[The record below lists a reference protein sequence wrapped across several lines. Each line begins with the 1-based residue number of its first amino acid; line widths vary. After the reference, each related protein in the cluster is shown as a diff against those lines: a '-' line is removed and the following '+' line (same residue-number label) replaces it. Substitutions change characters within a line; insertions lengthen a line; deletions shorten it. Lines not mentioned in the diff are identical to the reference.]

1 MKKLFLT
8 SVFAKTAK
16 EFKKFYG
23 ETNGKSAVFIPTAA
37 NADGGGTIY
46 VKRQRRA
53 LEKLGIK
60 ACVLDISAAGSNEI
74 SAKLQNSDIIY
85 IGGGNTFY
93 LLQELKKSGAD
104 KLIKKQVLL
113 GKAYIGES
121 AGAVVAAPCIDY
133 IEDMD
138 KRNAAPNLRDCSA
151 LDLVDFYTLPH
162 MNSFPFIRAS
172 RVIAEKH
179 SNDLKLLP
187 ITNRQAV
194 CVYGNE
200 IKILGKQL
208 QI

>member
-1 MKKLFLT
+1 MKKLFLS

-16 EFKKFYG
+16 EFKEFYG

-46 VKRQRRA
+46 IKRQRRA
-53 LEKLGIK
+53 LEKLGLNV
-60 ACVLDISAAGSNEI
+60 CLLDISVAESNEI
-74 SAKLQNSDIIY
+74 TAKLLNSDIIY

-93 LLQELKKSGAD
+93 LLQELKRSGAD

-138 KRNAAPNLRDCSA
+138 KRDAAPNLRDCSA
-151 LDLVDFYTLPH
+151 LGLVDFYTLPH

-172 RVIAEKH
+172 RMIAEKH

>member
-23 ETNGKSAVFIPTAA
+23 ETNGKSAVLIPTAA
-37 NADGGGTIY
+37 KADGGGTIY

-93 LLQELKKSGAD
+93 LLQELKRSGAD
-104 KLIKKQVLL
+104 KFIKEQVLL
-113 GKAYIGES
+113 GKTYIGES
-121 AGAVVAAPCIDY
+121 AGAVVAAPRIDY

-138 KRNAAPNLRDCSA
+138 KRDAAPNLRDCSA
-151 LDLVDFYTLPH
+151 LGLVDFYPLPH
-162 MNSFPFIRAS
+162 MNSFPFKRAS
-172 RVIAEKH
+172 RMIAEKH

>member
-23 ETNGKSAVFIPTAA
+23 ETNGKSAVLIPTAA
-37 NADGGGTIY
+37 KADGGGTIY

-60 ACVLDISAAGSNEI
+60 ACMLDISVAESNEI
-74 SAKLQNSDIIY
+74 TAKLLNSDIIY

-93 LLQELKKSGAD
+93 LLQELKRSGAD
-104 KLIKKQVLL
+104 MIIREQIAL

-121 AGAVVAAPCIDY
+121 AGAVVAAPRIDY

-138 KRNAAPNLRDCSA
+138 KRDAAPNLSDCSA
-151 LDLVDFYTLPH
+151 LGLVDFYPLPH
-162 MNSFPFIRAS
+162 MNSFPFKRAS
-172 RVIAEKH
+172 HMIAEKH

-194 CVYGNE
+194 CVGGNE
-200 IKILGKQL
+200 IKILGKWL

>member
-8 SVFAKTAK
+8 SVFSKTTK

-60 ACVLDISAAGSNEI
+60 ACVLDVSVAESNEI
-74 SAKLQNSDIIY
+74 TASLLNSDIIY

-93 LLQELKKSGAD
+93 LLQELKRSGAD
-104 KLIKKQVLL
+104 MIIKEQIAL

-121 AGAVVAAPCIDY
+121 AGAVIVAPRIDY

-138 KRNAAPNLRDCSA
+138 DRAAAPDLSDCSA
-151 LDLVDFYTLPH
+151 LDLVDFYPLPH
-162 MNSFPFIRAS
+162 MNSFPFKRAS
-172 RVIAEKH
+172 RMIAEKH

>member
-37 NADGGGTIY
+37 KADGGGTIY

-60 ACVLDISAAGSNEI
+60 ACVLDISVAESNEI
-74 SAKLQNSDIIY
+74 TAKLLNSDIIY

-93 LLQELKKSGAD
+93 LLQELKRSGAD
-104 KLIKKQVLL
+104 KLIKEQVLL

-138 KRNAAPNLRDCSA
+138 KRDAAPNLRDCSA
-151 LDLVDFYTLPH
+151 LGLVDFYTLPH

>member
-46 VKRQRRA
+46 IKRQRRV
-53 LEKLGIK
+53 LEKLGLNI
-60 ACVLDISAAGSNEI
+60 CLLDISAAGSNEI

-93 LLQELKKSGAD
+93 LLQELKRSGAD
-104 KLIKKQVLL
+104 MIIREQIAL

-121 AGAVVAAPCIDY
+121 AGAVVAAPRIDY

-138 KRNAAPNLRDCSA
+138 KRDAAPNLSDCSA
-151 LDLVDFYTLPH
+151 LGLVDFYPLPH
-162 MNSFPFIRAS
+162 MNSFPFKRAS
-172 RVIAEKH
+172 RMIAEKH

-194 CVYGNE
+194 CVCGNE

>member
-60 ACVLDISAAGSNEI
+60 ACVLDISVAESNEI
-74 SAKLQNSDIIY
+74 MAKLLNSDIIY

-93 LLQELKKSGAD
+93 LLQELKRSGAD
-104 KLIKKQVLL
+104 KLIKEQVLL

-138 KRNAAPNLRDCSA
+138 KRDAAPNLKDCSA
-151 LDLVDFYTLPH
+151 LGLVDFYTLPH

-172 RVIAEKH
+172 RMIAEKH

>member
-46 VKRQRRA
+46 VKRQRRV
-53 LEKLGIK
+53 LERLGLNI
-60 ACVLDISAAGSNEI
+60 CLLDISAAGSNEI

-93 LLQELKKSGAD
+93 LLQELKRSGAD

-138 KRNAAPNLRDCSA
+138 KRDAAPNLRDCSA
-151 LDLVDFYTLPH
+151 LGLVDFYPLPH
-162 MNSFPFIRAS
+162 MNSFPFIRTS
-172 RVIAEKH
+172 RMIAEKH

>member
-16 EFKKFYG
+16 EFKKFHG

-60 ACVLDISAAGSNEI
+60 ACVLDISVAESNEI
-74 SAKLQNSDIIY
+74 TAKLLNSDIIY

-93 LLQELKKSGAD
+93 LLQELKRSGTD
-104 KLIKKQVLL
+104 KLIKEQVLL

-138 KRNAAPNLRDCSA
+138 KRDAAPNLKDCSA
-151 LDLVDFYTLPH
+151 LGLVDFYTLPH
-162 MNSFPFIRAS
+162 MNSFPFKKAS
-172 RVIAEKH
+172 RKIAGKY
-179 SNDLKLLP
+179 SNSLP
-187 ITNRQAV
+187 IKAMTNNQAICV
-194 CVYGNE
+194 CNNE
-200 IKILGKQL
+200 IKIIGK
-208 QI
+208 

>member
-1 MKKLFLT
+1 M
-8 SVFAKTAK
+8 
-16 EFKKFYG
+16 
-23 ETNGKSAVFIPTAA
+23 
-37 NADGGGTIY
+37 
-46 VKRQRRA
+46 
-53 LEKLGIK
+53 
-60 ACVLDISAAGSNEI
+60 
-74 SAKLQNSDIIY
+74 AKLLNSDIIY

-93 LLQELKKSGAD
+93 LLQELKRSGAD
-104 KLIKKQVLL
+104 KLIKEQVLL

-138 KRNAAPNLRDCSA
+138 KRDAAPNLKDCSA
-151 LDLVDFYTLPH
+151 LGLVDFYTLPH

-172 RVIAEKH
+172 RMIAEKH

>member
-23 ETNGKSAVFIPTAA
+23 ETNGKSAVLIPTAA
-37 NADGGGTIY
+37 KAEGGSSIY
-46 VKRQRRA
+46 IRKQHRV
-53 LEKLGIK
+53 LERLGLNI
-60 ACVLDISAAGSNEI
+60 CVLDISVAESNEI
-74 SAKLQNSDIIY
+74 MAKLLNSDIIY

-93 LLQELKKSGAD
+93 LLQELKRSGAD
-104 KLIKKQVLL
+104 KLIKEQVLL

-138 KRNAAPNLRDCSA
+138 KRDAAPNLKDCSA
-151 LDLVDFYTLPH
+151 LCLVDFYTLPH

-172 RVIAEKH
+172 RMIAEKH

>member
-23 ETNGKSAVFIPTAA
+23 ETNGKSAVLIPTAA
-37 NADGGGTIY
+37 KAERGNSIY
-46 VKRQRRA
+46 IRKQRRV
-53 LEKLGIK
+53 LEKLGLNI
-60 ACVLDISAAGSNEI
+60 CLLDISVAESNEI
-74 SAKLQNSDIIY
+74 TAKLQNSDIIY

-93 LLQELKKSGAD
+93 LLQELKRSGAD

-172 RVIAEKH
+172 RMIAEKH

>member
-23 ETNGKSAVFIPTAA
+23 ETNGKSAVFIPTAT

-60 ACVLDISAAGSNEI
+60 ACVLDISVAESNEI
-74 SAKLQNSDIIY
+74 TAKLLNSDIIY

-93 LLQELKKSGAD
+93 LLQELKRSGAD
-104 KLIKKQVLL
+104 KLIKEQVLL

-138 KRNAAPNLRDCSA
+138 KRDAAPNLSDCSA
-151 LDLVDFYTLPH
+151 LGLVDFYTLPH

-172 RVIAEKH
+172 RMIAEKH

>member
-37 NADGGGTIY
+37 NAEGGGTIY

-60 ACVLDISAAGSNEI
+60 ACMLDISVAESNEI
-74 SAKLQNSDIIY
+74 TASLLNSDIIY

-93 LLQELKKSGAD
+93 LLQELKRSGAD
-104 KLIKKQVLL
+104 MIIREQIAL

-121 AGAVVAAPCIDY
+121 AGAVVAAPRIDY

-138 KRNAAPNLRDCSA
+138 DRAAAPDLSDCSA
-151 LDLVDFYTLPH
+151 LGLVDFYPLPH
-162 MNSFPFIRAS
+162 MNSFPFKRAS
-172 RVIAEKH
+172 RMIAEKH
-179 SNDLKLLP
+179 SDDLKLLP

>member
-60 ACVLDISAAGSNEI
+60 ACVLDISVAESNEI
-74 SAKLQNSDIIY
+74 TAKLLNSDIIY

-93 LLQELKKSGAD
+93 ILQELKRSGAD
-104 KLIKKQVLL
+104 KLIKEQVLL

-121 AGAVVAAPCIDY
+121 AGSVVAAPCIDY

-138 KRNAAPNLRDCSA
+138 KRDAAPNLRDCSA
-151 LDLVDFYTLPH
+151 LGLVDFYPLPH

-172 RVIAEKH
+172 RMIAEKH

-200 IKILGKQL
+200 IKILGK
-208 QI
+208 

>member
-23 ETNGKSAVFIPTAA
+23 ETNGKSAVLIPTAA
-37 NADGGGTIY
+37 KAEGGSSIY
-46 VKRQRRA
+46 IRKQRRV
-53 LEKLGIK
+53 LERLGLNI
-60 ACVLDISAAGSNEI
+60 CVLDISAAGSNEI

-93 LLQELKKSGAD
+93 LLQELKRSGAD

-138 KRNAAPNLRDCSA
+138 KRDAAPNLRDCSA
-151 LDLVDFYTLPH
+151 LGLVDFYPLPH
-162 MNSFPFIRAS
+162 MNSFPFKKAS
-172 RVIAEKH
+172 RKIAGKY
-179 SNDLKLLP
+179 SNSLP
-187 ITNRQAV
+187 IKAMTNNQAICV
-194 CVYGNE
+194 CNNE
-200 IKILGKQL
+200 IKIIGK
-208 QI
+208 

>member
-37 NADGGGTIY
+37 NAEGGGTIY
-46 VKRQRRA
+46 IKRQRRA

-60 ACVLDISAAGSNEI
+60 ACMLDISVAESNEI
-74 SAKLQNSDIIY
+74 TAKLLNSDIIY

-93 LLQELKKSGAD
+93 LLQELKRSGAD
-104 KLIKKQVLL
+104 MIIREQIAL

-121 AGAVVAAPCIDY
+121 AGAVVAAPRIDY

-138 KRNAAPNLRDCSA
+138 DRAAAPDLSDCSA
-151 LDLVDFYTLPH
+151 LGLVDFYPLPH

-172 RVIAEKH
+172 RMITEKH

>member
-16 EFKKFYG
+16 DFTRFYG
-23 ETNGKSAVFIPTAA
+23 STKGKSAVLIPTAA
-37 NADGGGTIY
+37 KAEGGNSIY
-46 VKRQRRA
+46 IRKQRRV
-53 LEKLGIK
+53 LEKLGLNI
-60 ACVLDISAAGSNEI
+60 CLLDISAAGSNEI

-93 LLQELKKSGAD
+93 LLQELKRSGAD

-138 KRNAAPNLRDCSA
+138 KRDAAPNLKNCSA
-151 LDLVDFYTLPH
+151 LGLVDFYTLPH

-172 RVIAEKH
+172 RMIAEKH

-194 CVYGNE
+194 CVCGNE
-200 IKILGKQL
+200 IEILGKQL

>member
-60 ACVLDISAAGSNEI
+60 ACVLDISVAESNEI
-74 SAKLQNSDIIY
+74 TAKLLNSDIIY

-93 LLQELKKSGAD
+93 LLQELKRSGAD
-104 KLIKKQVLL
+104 MIIREQIAL

-121 AGAVVAAPCIDY
+121 AGAVIVAPSITY

-138 KRNAAPNLRDCSA
+138 DRAAAPDLSDCSA
-151 LDLVDFYTLPH
+151 LGLVDFYPLPH

>member
-23 ETNGKSAVFIPTAA
+23 ETNGKSAVLIPTAA
-37 NADGGGTIY
+37 KAEGGNSIY
-46 VKRQRRA
+46 IRKQRRV
-53 LEKLGIK
+53 LEKLGLNI
-60 ACVLDISAAGSNEI
+60 CLLDISAAGSNEI

-93 LLQELKKSGAD
+93 LLQELKRSGTD

-138 KRNAAPNLRDCSA
+138 KRDAAPNLRDCSA
-151 LDLVDFYTLPH
+151 LGLVDFYPLPH
-162 MNSFPFIRAS
+162 MNSFPFKKAS
-172 RVIAEKH
+172 RKIAGKY
-179 SNDLKLLP
+179 SNSLP
-187 ITNRQAV
+187 IKAMTNNQAICV
-194 CVYGNE
+194 CNNE
-200 IKILGKQL
+200 IKIIGK
-208 QI
+208 

>member
-60 ACVLDISAAGSNEI
+60 ACVLDISVAESNEI
-74 SAKLQNSDIIY
+74 TAKLLNSDIIY

-93 LLQELKKSGAD
+93 LLQELKRSGAD
-104 KLIKKQVLL
+104 MIIREQIAL

-138 KRNAAPNLRDCSA
+138 KRDAAPNLKDCSA
-151 LDLVDFYTLPH
+151 LGLVDFYTLPH

-172 RVIAEKH
+172 RMIAEKH

>member
-23 ETNGKSAVFIPTAA
+23 ETNGKSAAFIPTAA
-37 NADGGGTIY
+37 KADGGGTIY
-46 VKRQRRA
+46 IKRQRRA

-93 LLQELKKSGAD
+93 LLQELKQSGAD
-104 KLIKKQVLL
+104 MIIREQIAL

-121 AGAVVAAPCIDY
+121 AGAVVAAPRIDY

-138 KRNAAPNLRDCSA
+138 KRDAAPNLSDCSA
-151 LDLVDFYTLPH
+151 LGLVDFYPLPH
-162 MNSFPFIRAS
+162 MNSFPFKRAS
-172 RVIAEKH
+172 RMIAEKH

-194 CVYGNE
+194 CVCDNE

>member
-23 ETNGKSAVFIPTAA
+23 ETNGKSAVLIPTAA
-37 NADGGGTIY
+37 KADGGGTIY

-60 ACVLDISAAGSNEI
+60 ACVLDISVAESNEI
-74 SAKLQNSDIIY
+74 TAKLLNSDIIY

-93 LLQELKKSGAD
+93 LLQELKRSGAD
-104 KLIKKQVLL
+104 KLIKEQVLL

-138 KRNAAPNLRDCSA
+138 KRDAAPNLRDCSA
-151 LDLVDFYTLPH
+151 LGLVDFYPLPH
-162 MNSFPFIRAS
+162 MNSFPFKRAS
-172 RVIAEKH
+172 RMIAEKH

>member
-23 ETNGKSAVFIPTAA
+23 ETNGKSAVLIPTAA
-37 NADGGGTIY
+37 KAEGGSSIY
-46 VKRQRRA
+46 IRKQHRV
-53 LEKLGIK
+53 LERLGLNI
-60 ACVLDISAAGSNEI
+60 CVLDISVAESNEI
-74 SAKLQNSDIIY
+74 MAKLLNSDIIY

-93 LLQELKKSGAD
+93 LLQELKRSGAD
-104 KLIKKQVLL
+104 KLIKEQVLL

-138 KRNAAPNLRDCSA
+138 KRDAAPNVKDCSA
-151 LDLVDFYTLPH
+151 RGLVDFYTLPH

-172 RVIAEKH
+172 RMIAEKH

>member
-8 SVFAKTAK
+8 SVFTKTAK

-37 NADGGGTIY
+37 NAESGGTIY

-60 ACVLDISAAGSNEI
+60 ACLLDISAAGSNEI
-74 SAKLQNSDIIY
+74 TAKLLNSDIIY

-93 LLQELKKSGAD
+93 LLQELKRSGAD

-138 KRNAAPNLRDCSA
+138 KRDAAPNLRDCSA
-151 LDLVDFYTLPH
+151 LGLVDFYTLPH

-172 RVIAEKH
+172 RMIAEKH

>member
-23 ETNGKSAVFIPTAA
+23 ETNGKNAVFIPTAA

-46 VKRQRRA
+46 VKRQRRV
-53 LEKLGIK
+53 LEKLGLNV
-60 ACVLDISAAGSNEI
+60 CLLDISAAGSNEI
-74 SAKLQNSDIIY
+74 TAKLLNSDIIY

-93 LLQELKKSGAD
+93 LLQELKRSGAD

-121 AGAVVAAPCIDY
+121 AGAVVAAPRIDY

-138 KRNAAPNLRDCSA
+138 KRDAAPNLRDCSA
-151 LDLVDFYTLPH
+151 LGLVDFYPLPH

-172 RVIAEKH
+172 RMIAEKH

>member
-37 NADGGGTIY
+37 NAEGGGTIY

-60 ACVLDISAAGSNEI
+60 TCVLDISVAESNEI
-74 SAKLQNSDIIY
+74 TASLLNSDIIY

-93 LLQELKKSGAD
+93 LLQELKRSGAD
-104 KLIKKQVLL
+104 MIIREQIAL

-121 AGAVVAAPCIDY
+121 AGAVIVAPSITY

-138 KRNAAPNLRDCSA
+138 DRAAAPDLSDCSA
-151 LDLVDFYTLPH
+151 LGLVDFYPLPH
-162 MNSFPFIRAS
+162 MNSFPFKRAS
-172 RVIAEKH
+172 RMIAEKH

>member
-23 ETNGKSAVFIPTAA
+23 ETNGKSAVLIPTAA
-37 NADGGGTIY
+37 KAEGGSSIY
-46 VKRQRRA
+46 IRKQHRV
-53 LEKLGIK
+53 LERLGLNI
-60 ACVLDISAAGSNEI
+60 CVLDISVAESNEI
-74 SAKLQNSDIIY
+74 MAKLLNSDIIY

>member
-23 ETNGKSAVFIPTAA
+23 ETNGKSAAFIPTAA
-37 NADGGGTIY
+37 NAEGGGTIY

-60 ACVLDISAAGSNEI
+60 ACVLDISVAESNEI
-74 SAKLQNSDIIY
+74 TAKLLNSDIIY

-93 LLQELKKSGAD
+93 LLQELKRSGAD
-104 KLIKKQVLL
+104 MIIREQIAL

-121 AGAVVAAPCIDY
+121 AGAVVAAPRIDY

-138 KRNAAPNLRDCSA
+138 DRAAAPDLSDCSA
-151 LDLVDFYTLPH
+151 LGLVDFYPLPH
-162 MNSFPFIRAS
+162 MNSFPFKRAS
-172 RVIAEKH
+172 RMIAEKH